1 MVRYALI
8 TGGSSGIGLA
18 ISKLFANDGYGL
30 LWVSENDHQLHQAA
44 SDMRGA
50 YHELVLHTLC
60 ADLSKPENCERV
72 VDWAHGFG
80 TVQVL
85 INCAGFGTYGA
96 IHAIDEQRE
105 LDMIQLNV
113 VSTYRLT
120 RLFSEIM
127 KANGYGRIGNLS
139 SNTSLQPV
147 PRMSTYA
154 GTKAFVKHF
163 SLSLYE
169 ELRGSGVTITTVVP
183 PATPGTDFQKRAL
196 MQGVK
201 TFNGVLTASV
211 EEVAYRAYHGILRGD
226 KLVWGGW
233 KLQWTRPLAVFLPS
247 WIIQRLIR
255 RELDGN

>member
-30 LWVSENDHQLHQAA
+30 MWVSENNHQLQQAK
-44 SDMRGA
+44 D
-50 YHELVLHTLC
+50 ELHNLFPRIELHTLC
-60 ADLSKPENCERV
+60 LDLSKPENCNIV
-72 VDWAHGFG
+72 FDWANRIG
-80 TVQVL
+80 TVRVL
-85 INCAGFGTYGA
+85 VNCAGFGTYGA

-120 RLFSEIM
+120 RLFSETM

-183 PATPGTDFQKRAL
+183 PATPGTDFQQRAL

-201 TFNGVLTASV
+201 TFNGVLAASV
-211 EEVAYRAYHGILRGD
+211 EEVAYRAYHGIIRGD

-233 KLQWTRPLAVFLPS
+233 KLQWTRHLAVFLPS
-247 WIIQRLIR
+247 WIVQRLIR